1 MSDAAD
7 AIPARLRIDA
17 DRGDPE
23 ALYRFGLALVA
34 QHRMEQ
40 AFACHARA
48 AAAGH
53 VAAQIEQARM
63 LLYGIGTDADPAHAV
78 IGLERAEQ
86 SGSVAAGYL
95 LALVA
100 VGGVHLPRDLRI
112 NQRVGAAVQA
122 DYPPA
127 LRAAAIHF
135 GRKPHAADQTLCLQ
149 LLERAAA
156 RGDAI
161 AALLLVERLHRGEGC
176 TPDPAFADDLR
187 EQLAANGI
195 ATGLPAV
202 TASPPG
208 RADSPPNTL
217 ALEETWMSPSAQVL
231 ATRPRVCVIDAL
243 LSADECRLL
252 IACAHPA
259 LRYSQTI
266 DPDTGE
272 AVTRE
277 LRTSSDASFDPI
289 VEDLALR
296 LVQLRMAAAAGVE
309 LVQAE
314 QLIVLRYQP
323 GQEYRPH
330 RDYLPPGKIEQPEAG
345 NRVRSICTYLNQVEA
360 GGETEFPL
368 AAVKISPAPGRAVVF
383 DNLLAD
389 GRPDPDSLHA
399 GLPVERGEKWLA
411 TLWLRERRYRD
422 Y

>member
-1 MSDAAD
+1 MSDSAGATL
-7 AIPARLRIDA
+7 ARLRIDA

-23 ALYRFGLALVA
+23 ALYRLGMALVA
-34 QHRMEQ
+34 QQHMEQ
-40 AFACHARA
+40 AFDCHARA
-48 AAAGH
+48 AAGGH
-53 VAAQIEQARM
+53 VGAQIEQARM

-78 IGLERAEQ
+78 IRLEQAERA
-86 SGSVAAGYL
+86 GSVAAGCL

-100 VGGVHLPRDLRI
+100 VGGVHLPRDQRI
-112 NQRVGAAVQA
+112 NNRVRAAVQA
-122 DYPPA
+122 DHPPA

-135 GRKPHAADQTLCLQ
+135 GRKPHVSHQKLCLQ

-161 AALLLVERLHRGEGC
+161 AALLLAERLQRGEGC
-176 TPDPAFADDLR
+176 APDPAFADDLR

-195 ATGLPAV
+195 ATRLPAV

-208 RADSPPNTL
+208 RADSPPHTL
-217 ALEETWMSPSAQVL
+217 ALEEAWIPPSAQVL
-231 ATRPRVCVIDAL
+231 ATRPRVSVIDGL

-252 IACAHPA
+252 MASAHPG

-266 DPDTGE
+266 DPNTGE

-296 LVQLRMAAAAGVE
+296 LVQLRMAAAAGLE

-330 RDYLPPGKIEQPEAG
+330 RDSLPPGKIERPEAG
-345 NRVRSICTYLNQVEA
+345 NRVRSICTYLNHVEA
-360 GGETEFPL
+360 GGETEFPV
-368 AAVKISPAPGRAVVF
+368 AGVKVAPAPGRAVVF

-411 TLWLRERRYRD
+411 TLWLRQRRYRD